1 MPGTAAHHGRRGGKN
16 PEMPTLTFRVPP
28 WPLGGGRRG
37 SPRGV
42 KGGMWWGQDPPPQPL
57 KCVCSFHSP
66 LPIFSGFSFGSS
78 NS

>member
-16 PEMPTLTFRVPP
+16 PEMPTLAFRVPP

-42 KGGMWWGQDPPPQPL
+42 KGGMWWGQDPPPPASQV
-57 KCVCSFHSP
+57 CVLIS
-66 LPIFSGFSFGSS
+66 LPPSHFFRIQLWVI
-78 NS
+78 